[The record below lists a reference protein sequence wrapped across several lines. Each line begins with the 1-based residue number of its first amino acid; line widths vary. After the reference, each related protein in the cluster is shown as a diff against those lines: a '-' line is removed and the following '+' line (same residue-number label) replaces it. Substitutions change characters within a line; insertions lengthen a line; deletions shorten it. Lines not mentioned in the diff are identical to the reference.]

1 MAKIV
6 HEKAQAFIDGLA
18 GKLRERMIDL
28 RAGLNVFIGGGA
40 LLLRPYIESSDKIG
54 DSVFITDLAANVR
67 GYTLLYTVSNGR

>member
-1 MAKIV
+1 
-6 HEKAQAFIDGLA
+6 
-18 GKLRERMIDL
+18 MIDL